1 MNIAVPIAPCGANP
15 MVRAMRCLTALLA
28 LMPLTA
34 MAQTDIHP
42 RLFNYDAT
50 LATCISDPSA
60 PDLAQSCAAA
70 LTTAFILRR
79 AIARAAAQC
88 TDLPL
93 QDCPGPFE
101 DEGLPAIAVRIA
113 TDVGCDATPVAD
125 LEALPVSPDHC
136 ISIAADIMFDEGVV
150 PLDTELAC
158 IRGQDC
164 ADIAALNAA
173 FWTTTV
179 GTLGGDDP
187 IIRDLQSRNATTC
200 RAEATDTATQT
211 CIAQRAADLWVDL
224 MNEDR

>member
-1 MNIAVPIAPCGANP
+1 

-34 MAQTDIHP
+34 TAGDTLDP

-50 LATCISDPSA
+50 LATCLTDPTA
-60 PDLAQSCAAA
+60 PDLAQSCAET
-70 LTTAFILRR
+70 LTSAYILRR
-79 AIARAAAQC
+79 AIARAAARC

-93 QDCPGPFE
+93 QDCPAPFE
-101 DEGLPAIAVRIA
+101 EQGLPAIAVRIA

-125 LEALPVSPDHC
+125 LAATPLSPDHC

-150 PLDTELAC
+150 PLDTGLAC
-158 IRGQDC
+158 VRGRDC

-173 FWTTTV
+173 FWTDAV
-179 GTLGGDDP
+179 DALADGDP
-187 IIRDLQSRNATTC
+187 TIRDLQARNTASCRTNRASDTT
-200 RAEATDTATQT
+200 AQT
-211 CIAQRAADLWVDL
+211 CIANRAAVLWADL